1 MKKILPILVFV
12 LLLTS
17 MKFNASIARLFETK
31 NPDLEFVDINAS
43 VPELV
48 VSVYPNPVVDNKV
61 NIITSENIKSIKILT
76 IVGSVIFNEEYQAG
90 ITSVQLDLDK
100 LSKGLYLLKLEFDK
114 EKTYT
119 EKIMIK

>member
-119 EKIMIK
+119 EKILIK

>member
-17 MKFNASIARLFETK
+17 MKFNASIARLFEGN
-31 NPDLEFVDINAS
+31 NPDLEFVDMNAS

-48 VSVYPNPVVDNKV
+48 VSVYPNPVVDSKV
-61 NIITSENIKSIKILT
+61 SVIASENIKSIKILT

>member
-43 VPELV
+43 VPELI

>member
-1 MKKILPILVFV
+1 
-12 LLLTS
+12 
-17 MKFNASIARLFETK
+17 MKFNASIARLFETN
-31 NPDLEFVDINAS
+31 NPDLEFVDMNAP

-48 VSVYPNPVVDNKV
+48 VSVYPNPVVDSKV

-119 EKIMIK
+119 EKIMVK